1 MLFPVRCM
9 FWLTVVYTS
18 IAWPGVD
25 GVGAPAPGAG
35 RLAEAAVAKVT
46 ATFRTTATDACL
58 AAPAAC
64 AEKIAAVSRL
74 AENIVP
80 VPALRPGRTG
90 PGAPARGADTLRADD
105 RTAAPLRASHVP
117 G

>member
-18 IAWPGVD
+18 ITWPGVD
-25 GVGAPAPGAG
+25 GVGAPAPGTG

-46 ATFRTTATDACL
+46 AAIRTTATDACL

-64 AEKIAAVSRL
+64 AEKIAAVSHL

-80 VPALRPGRTG
+80 VPAVRPGRAD
-90 PGAPARGADTLRADD
+90 PGKGADTLRADD
-105 RTAAPLRASHVP
+105 RTAAPLHARHVP